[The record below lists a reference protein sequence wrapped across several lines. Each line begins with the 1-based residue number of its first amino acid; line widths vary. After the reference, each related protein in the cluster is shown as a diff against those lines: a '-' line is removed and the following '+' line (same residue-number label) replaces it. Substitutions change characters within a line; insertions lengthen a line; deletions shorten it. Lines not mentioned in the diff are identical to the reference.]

1 MHDDATPLNIPAP
14 LTALFEIVSDAF
26 DALEESTGEEV
37 ALDIFFEEVE
47 FEGED
52 ARLCLT
58 VNDLVSAYHEGDKFT
73 VVLTMPSDD
82 VEDAHPWFRRDTP
95 EAAAERIVRFLVD
108 AEFLTEGDAAIMI
121 AAIAPNNDA

>member
-73 VVLTMPSDD
+73 VVLTIPSDD
-82 VEDAHPWFRRDTP
+82 EEDAHPWFRRDTP

-108 AEFLTEGDAAIMI
+108 AEFLTEDDAAIMI
-121 AAIAPNNDA
+121 AAMGSSGEA